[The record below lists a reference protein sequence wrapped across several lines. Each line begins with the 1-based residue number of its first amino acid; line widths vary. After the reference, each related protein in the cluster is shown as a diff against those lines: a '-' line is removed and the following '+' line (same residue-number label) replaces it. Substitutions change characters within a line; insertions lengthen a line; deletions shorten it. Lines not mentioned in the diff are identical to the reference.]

1 MMAPDSQVVLLL
13 CSHLGLP
20 SGGDAAPLTPR
31 EWHALAVKI
40 HASEDKRPAALLG
53 LTTGQLQT
61 RLDASAEEAER
72 LAGLLGRGAALAV
85 ELERLESLGI
95 WAITRADETYPE
107 RYRQRLQASSP
118 PVLFGAG
125 PATLLGQ
132 PGLAVV
138 GSRDASDAARA
149 VAEFAGSACV
159 ASGWTVYSGGARGV
173 DGLAMSAALEN
184 GGHAVGVL
192 ADSLERAI
200 RGPDVRD
207 ALTDGRLA
215 LVTPL

>member
-1 MMAPDSQVVLLL
+1 MMAPDSQVALLL

-95 WAITRADETYPE
+95 WAITRAGFTVGAAMGRNRLIYALADFALVVSCDAERGGTWAGATEALKAGWVPVFAAEAAELPE
-107 RYRQRLQASSP
+107 GNRRLAQ
-118 PVLFGAG
+118 LGALAFPWPFPA
-125 PATLLGQ
+125 PATG
-132 PGLAVV
+132 
-138 GSRDASDAARA
+138 
-149 VAEFAGSACV
+149 
-159 ASGWTVYSGGARGV
+159 
-173 DGLAMSAALEN
+173 
-184 GGHAVGVL
+184 
-192 ADSLERAI
+192 
-200 RGPDVRD
+200 
-207 ALTDGRLA
+207 
-215 LVTPL
+215 

>member
-72 LAGLLGRGAALAV
+72 LAGLLGPSFS
-85 ELERLESLGI
+85 RLDRNSGRWLVQ
-95 WAITRADETYPE
+95 WSMRTKR
-107 RYRQRLQASSP
+107 
-118 PVLFGAG
+118 
-125 PATLLGQ
+125 
-132 PGLAVV
+132 
-138 GSRDASDAARA
+138 SRKTKKFTAR
-149 VAEFAGSACV
+149 
-159 ASGWTVYSGGARGV
+159 
-173 DGLAMSAALEN
+173 
-184 GGHAVGVL
+184 
-192 ADSLERAI
+192 
-200 RGPDVRD
+200 
-207 ALTDGRLA
+207 
-215 LVTPL
+215 